1 MRTIGTPDQ
10 SEHPEQCQVQS
21 PRRNDDCS
29 SCSVIPRQAGELQS
43 KLASLRR
50 LPARPAAAAQA
61 KQRPADPVHI
71 LAAAAAGAS
80 EAGWSL
86 LAGLPLG
93 HLKILEGPMSSLAL
107 HIDIFCMREEA
118 PTDV

>member
-1 MRTIGTPDQ
+1 M
-10 SEHPEQCQVQS
+10 
-21 PRRNDDCS
+21 
-29 SCSVIPRQAGELQS
+29 IPRQAGVLQS
-43 KLASLRR
+43 KLASLQH
-50 LPARPAAAAQA
+50 LPARPAAAVPAEQH
-61 KQRPADPVHI
+61 PADPVHT

-93 HLKILEGPMSSLAL
+93 HLKILEGPVSSPAL
-107 HIDIFCMREEA
+107 HIDIFSTREEA